1 MLETDRSKG
10 KKPEGLFLTVCME
23 MPNTPFTCDKLYAN
37 LTLLSLYPSTLWMS
51 IDICLLLYASSLKA
65 LTYKPMI
72 KSTIIDRYSEQILEL
87 INSHEEL
94 TRSDLQGIVDAIL
107 INVVTDVENKARSK

>member
-1 MLETDRSKG
+1 
-10 KKPEGLFLTVCME
+10 
-23 MPNTPFTCDKLYAN
+23 
-37 LTLLSLYPSTLWMS
+37 
-51 IDICLLLYASSLKA
+51 
-65 LTYKPMI
+65 MI